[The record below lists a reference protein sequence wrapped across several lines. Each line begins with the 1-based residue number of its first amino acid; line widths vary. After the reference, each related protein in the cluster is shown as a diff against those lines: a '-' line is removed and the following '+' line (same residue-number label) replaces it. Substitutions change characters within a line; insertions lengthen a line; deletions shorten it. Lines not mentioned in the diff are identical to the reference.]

1 MQANVL
7 ARARRH
13 LIRCDPVL
21 ADVIRAVGPC
31 RWGQGQPD
39 LFAGLVRA
47 IISQQLSVKAADTIH
62 GRVLELL
69 PDGGRLHAAA
79 LRDVPHEALRSAGLS
94 ARKAEYLRDLCG
106 HVVDGT
112 LHLDRLHALD
122 DDEVVRALTAIRGIG
137 QWTAEMMLMFR
148 LHRPDVLPL
157 DDVGLQRAVQRAYGL
172 RRKPTAQKL
181 IRLAEPWRPWRTVA
195 CWYLWATLD

>member
-1 MQANVL
+1 MVV

-21 ADVIRAVGPC
+21 ATVIRDVGPC
-31 RWGQGQPD
+31 RWGGGQPD

-47 IISQQLSVKAADTIH
+47 IVSQQLSAKAADTIH
-62 GRVLELL
+62 GRVLQLL
-69 PDGGRLHAAA
+69 PRQHLSAAA
-79 LRDVPHEALRSAGLS
+79 LLDIPHDTLRSAGLS
-94 ARKAEYLRDLCG
+94 TRKAEYLRDLCG
-106 HVVDGT
+106 LVETGT
-112 LHLDRLHALD
+112 LRLDRL
-122 DDEVVRALTAIRGIG
+122 RALPDDRVIEELTSIRGVG
-137 QWTAEMMLMFR
+137 RWTAEMMLMFR

-172 RRKPTAQKL
+172 RRKPTARQL
-181 IRLAEPWRPWRTVA
+181 TRLAEPWRPWRTVA